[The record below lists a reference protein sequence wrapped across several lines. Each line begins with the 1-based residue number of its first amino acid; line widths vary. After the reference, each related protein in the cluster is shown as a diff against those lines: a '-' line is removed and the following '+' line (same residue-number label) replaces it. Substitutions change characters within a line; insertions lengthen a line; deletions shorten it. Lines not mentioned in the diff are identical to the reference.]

1 LLPIWRTL
9 FGKGLFMLPPKEW
22 RRTHKIALRGIGS
35 RHTALFYPGVYAVAT
50 ATMSSIELLCEKTK
64 EVQLV
69 RATKAFALEAVC
81 RIAFGLTD
89 TTLLEEV
96 STLFS
101 QLLEP
106 DLPKSKTLLSRVQ
119 GFLPYVLPSYYSHT
133 WLFSD
138 ARVVQERT
146 KKLHN
151 FAAKIVQS
159 EREHKDA
166 SKRSDGDGGG
176 DKRGG
181 VGDSTLLKVL
191 CAAEDEEEGSLS
203 EEEVVHNVFS
213 FMAAGW
219 STTSD
224 TVLSALIQIALH
236 PEVQARL
243 VAEIDSVEM
252 VAEGGKKQEGQEAV
266 AWEAV
271 NECVYL
277 SMVVKE
283 TLRLYPAVLALPPR
297 VATERFD
304 IGDVIVP
311 KGGMVYTNNLVN
323 ARRTSTWGPDACVF
337 RPSRFEPVPTEG
349 STTDAASLSGAE
361 LMDYDFTTFGGGVR
375 STHTH
380 KYTHINAHL
389 HARTAYINA
398 TWDLLTFHRS
408 LAPLPFLRSL
418 HPHILNLFLYFLHRP
433 SWLCTVQALHRPLPV
448 PHGDEDL
455 PFPLSP
461 PLLAPA
467 CRGACLFTSPSS
479 CRGNRIPS
487 S

>member
-1 LLPIWRTL
+1 
-9 FGKGLFMLPPKEW
+9 M
-22 RRTHKIALRGIGS
+22 A
-35 RHTALFYPGVYAVAT
+35 
-50 ATMSSIELLCEKTK
+50 SIELLCEKTK

-89 TTLLEEV
+89 TTLLAEV

-106 DLPKSKTLLSRVQ
+106 DLPKSTTLLSRVQ
-119 GFLPYVLPSYYSHT
+119 GFLPYILPSYYSHT

-146 KKLHN
+146 RKLHN
-151 FAAKIVQS
+151 FAAKVVQS
-159 EREHKDA
+159 EREQKNA
-166 SKRSDGDGGG
+166 STHGDGDGGG
-176 DKRGG
+176 DGGNGGG

-243 VAEIDSVEM
+243 VAEIDSVEI
-252 VAEGGKKQEGQEAV
+252 VADGGNNQEGQEGV

-283 TLRLYPAVLALPPR
+283 TLRFNTHIHIQAHAHIQAHTHTRTHTHRLYPAVLALPPR

-337 RPSRFEPVPTEG
+337 RPSRFEPVPTAG
-349 STTDAASLSGAE
+349 PTTDAASLSGAE

-375 STHTH
+375 FTHIH
-380 KYTHINAHL
+380 IYTHMNAHL
-389 HARTAYINA
+389 HARTSYINA
-398 TWDLLTFHRS
+398 
-408 LAPLPFLRSL
+408 A
-418 HPHILNLFLYFLHRP
+418 
-433 SWLCTVQALHRPLPV
+433 
-448 PHGDEDL
+448 
-455 PFPLSP
+455 
-461 PLLAPA
+461 
-467 CRGACLFTSPSS
+467 
-479 CRGNRIPS
+479 
-487 S
+487 